1 MTHVTRVLAG
11 CLSML
16 FPATLAVAQVQVDP
30 VKPEPAWC
38 GGSYSVT
45 GGLDAKGYHEAA
57 AQGTVPTGTN
67 FGACVAIER
76 PVRGL
81 EGHTVIS
88 VPTFPA
94 TPASQVVLDGER
106 TYQLTIDSEGK
117 ETRVELPRPAK
128 PEPK

>member
-1 MTHVTRVLAG
+1 MAHVMRSLAG
-11 CLSML
+11 L
-16 FPATLAVAQVQVDP
+16 FFVLLLAAMASAQVQVEP

-81 EGHTVIS
+81 QGDTVIS

-128 PEPK
+128 PEPQ